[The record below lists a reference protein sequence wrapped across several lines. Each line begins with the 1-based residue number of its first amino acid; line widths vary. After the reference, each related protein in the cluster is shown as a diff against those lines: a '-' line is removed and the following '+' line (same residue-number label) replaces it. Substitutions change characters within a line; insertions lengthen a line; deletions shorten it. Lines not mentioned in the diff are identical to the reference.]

1 MTCSRNLTFD
11 PFLAFLLLKFVKSQ
25 DRRQNVE
32 KQTELSLLT
41 SVRGKIKGCPAE
53 AELGQR
59 HLAVLESTIFGR
71 ISSLYATL
79 SPLFT
84 SSPLQIS
91 LSAKFLGRD
100 R

>member
-1 MTCSRNLTFD
+1 MTLAKSFQFRKSDTFQVCEKSQ
-11 PFLAFLLLKFVKSQ
+11 LVAKCGKENTAFLPASA
-25 DRRQNVE
+25 
-32 KQTELSLLT
+32 
-41 SVRGKIKGCPAE
+41 RGEIKGCPAE

-71 ISSLYATL
+71 ISSLYASL